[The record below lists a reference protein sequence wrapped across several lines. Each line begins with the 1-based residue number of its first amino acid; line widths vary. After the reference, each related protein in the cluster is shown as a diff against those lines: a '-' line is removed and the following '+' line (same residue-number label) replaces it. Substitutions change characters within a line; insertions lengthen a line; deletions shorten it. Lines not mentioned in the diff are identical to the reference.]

1 LRLALLQKPAK
12 PTNDNSPPIHRW
24 GHGGM
29 IAFES
34 VKRTAES
41 KSRGAG
47 ALTLAMLITSLAQAP
62 QENDPP
68 LDPAT
73 VREQATLPPGYTVF
87 SVGTAERNVRKNYPF
102 IKRLSKEPIGVALK
116 IDG

>member
-1 LRLALLQKPAK
+1 MIRLLQTALSVQEKPV
-12 PTNDNSPPIHRW
+12 TIDSNLMR
-24 GHGGM
+24 
-29 IAFES
+29 
-34 VKRTAES
+34 VTES
-41 KSRGAG
+41 KSFAVAW
-47 ALTLAMLITSLAQAP
+47 ALTLAMLITGLGQAP
-62 QENDPP
+62 QQNDPP

-87 SVGTAERNVRKNYPF
+87 SVGTAERKVRKNCPF